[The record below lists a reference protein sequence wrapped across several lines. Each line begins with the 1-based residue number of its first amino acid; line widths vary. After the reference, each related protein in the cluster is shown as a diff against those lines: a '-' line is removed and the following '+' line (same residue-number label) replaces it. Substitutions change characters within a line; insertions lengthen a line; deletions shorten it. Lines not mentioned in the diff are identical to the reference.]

1 MRSLIAVVAISGA
14 PMAAAQ
20 STGGV
25 FGPVVD
31 ASDEAW
37 DFRVSYDPDSENT
50 ALRLHYQRAINSDLR
65 WRVIGQVRSTE
76 TSDFD
81 PDHLTAQ
88 LLWQVTPD
96 LQAYQS
102 GLRFDGRYRFDDRP
116 GQFTIH
122 WVHQWRQV
130 DHWTLRFISGAT
142 LEIGDGA
149 QDGLAIQT
157 RTSAM
162 RSLNSGPKLGAELFS
177 QYGSTTDWLD
187 FEDQRHQAGPVAV
200 WSLGEGWG
208 LYTGA
213 LLGVS
218 EAAPDATFR
227 VRATYTY

>member
-1 MRSLIAVVAISGA
+1 MRRLIVVLALIGA
-14 PMAAAQ
+14 PIAAAQ

-37 DFRVSYDPDSENT
+37 DFRVSLDPDSENT

-76 TSDFD
+76 ESDFD
-81 PDHLTAQ
+81 PDNLTAQ
-88 LLWQVTPD
+88 LFWQVTPD

-102 GLRFDGRYRFDDRP
+102 GFRFDGRYRFDDRP
-116 GQFTIH
+116 GQFTVH
-122 WVHQWRQV
+122 WIQQWRQV
-130 DHWTLRFISGAT
+130 DNWTLRFISGAT
-142 LEIGDGA
+142 LEIGDDA

-157 RTSAM
+157 RASAM
-162 RSLNSGPKLGAELFS
+162 RSLASGPKLGVELFS
-177 QYGSTTDWLD
+177 QYGSTSDWLD
-187 FEDQRHQAGPVAV
+187 FEDQRHEAGPVAV

-218 EAAPDATFR
+218 DAAPDATFR
-227 VRATYTY
+227 LRATYAY

>member
-1 MRSLIAVVAISGA
+1 MRRVIAVLAITGA

-31 ASDEAW
+31 ERDKAW
-37 DFRVSYDPDSENT
+37 DARLSHDPDSKNT
-50 ALRLHYQRAINSDLR
+50 ALRLHYQRAINADLR
-65 WRVIGQVRSTE
+65 WRVIGQVRSTDE
-76 TSDFD
+76 TDFD

-88 LLWQVTPD
+88 LFWQVTPD
-96 LQAYQS
+96 RQAYQS
-102 GLRFDGRYRFDDRP
+102 GFRFDGRYRFDDRP

-122 WVHQWRQV
+122 WIHQWRQI

-142 LEIGDGA
+142 LETGDGA
-149 QDGLAIQT
+149 RDGLAIQT
-157 RTSAM
+157 RASAM
-162 RSLNSGPKLGAELFS
+162 RSLAAGPKLGVELFS
-177 QYGSTTDWLD
+177 QYGSTSDWLA

-208 LYTGA
+208 LYTGV
-213 LLGVS
+213 LFGVS

-227 VRATYTY
+227 VRVTYAD